1 MSDNFTEVSNK
12 LKNIIDELGKKN
24 EYEFHFNSITGA
36 DVTSR
41 FGDVE
46 NIQYHNDESLT
57 ITCIDGKRK
66 GVASTNNLSDE
77 SIKSTIETSQKIS
90 SYLEVDSYQ
99 GLAKDNLV
107 NELNIECAINF
118 PKKFTTDQLIEMT
131 IECEKSAL
139 EFDKRIN
146 NTEGSEYGYSQSK
159 NLILNSHGAVG
170 SYSST
175 SYTLSCVV
183 IAEEKGLK
191 ERDYAYTTKRN
202 FDRTESAKKIGEL
215 SAKKAVSRLGA
226 KSISTRKCSIIF
238 TPELSTG
245 LFSSFLSAI
254 NGNNIYKKNSFLSE
268 HLNKKVFSNHINML
282 EKPNINEGLGTKPFD
297 GEGVKTFEK
306 IIVQEGILNTFLLDT
321 YSARHL
327 DSKST
332 ANSGY
337 TNIFVESTKEMSSDL
352 IESMDE
358 GILVTEM
365 MGSGANMLTG
375 DYSRGAFGYLIEKGK
390 VKHPVTNFTIAS
402 NMIDMFNNIE
412 HIGCDYYENSKIK
425 CGSVMISNMT
435 VGGN

>member
-1 MSDNFTEVSNK
+1 MPDNFTDVSAK
-12 LKNIIDELGKKN
+12 LKNIIDSLDKN
-24 EYEFHFNSITGA
+24 SEYEFHLNCISGA
-36 DVTSR
+36 DITSR

-57 ITCIDGKRK
+57 ITCVDGKRK
-66 GVASTNNLSDE
+66 GIASTNNLSDE
-77 SIKSTIETSQKIS
+77 SIKSTISKSQKIA
-90 SYLEVDSYQ
+90 SYLEEDSYQ

-107 NELNIECAINF
+107 NELDIDCAINF
-118 PKKFTTDQLIEMT
+118 PKEFSTDQLIEMT
-131 IECEKSAL
+131 IACEKSAL
-139 EFDKRIN
+139 DFDERIN

-170 SYSST
+170 SYAST

-202 FDRTESAKKIGEL
+202 FERTESAKIIGER

-226 KSISTRKCSIIF
+226 KSISTRKCPIIL

-254 NGNNIYKKNSFLSE
+254 NGNNIYKKNSFLSD
-268 HLNKKVFSNHINML
+268 HLNKKVFSNHINIF
-282 EKPNINEGLGTKPFD
+282 EKPNIEEGLGTKPFD
-297 GEGVKTFEK
+297 GEGVKTLEK
-306 IIVQEGILNTFLLDT
+306 TIIEEGILNTFLLDT
-321 YSARHL
+321 YSAKHL

-337 TNIFVESTKEMSSDL
+337 TNILVESTKEMTSDL
-352 IESMDE
+352 IESIDD

-375 DYSRGAFGYLIEKGK
+375 DYSRGAFGYLIKKGK

-412 HIGCDYYENSKIK
+412 HIGSDYYENSKIR
-425 CGSVMISNMT
+425 CGSVMISDMT
-435 VGGN
+435 IGGN

>member
-1 MSDNFTEVSNK
+1 MSDNFTDVSAK
-12 LKNIIDELGKKN
+12 LKNIIDSLDKN
-24 EYEFHFNSITGA
+24 SEYEFHLNCISGA
-36 DVTSR
+36 DITSR

-57 ITCIDGKRK
+57 ITCVDGKRK
-66 GVASTNNLSDE
+66 GIASTNNLSDE
-77 SIKSTIETSQKIS
+77 SIKSTISKSQKIA
-90 SYLEVDSYQ
+90 SYLEEDSYQ

-107 NELNIECAINF
+107 NELDIDCAINF
-118 PKKFTTDQLIEMT
+118 PKEFSTDQLIEMT
-131 IECEKSAL
+131 IACEKSAL
-139 EFDKRIN
+139 DFDERIN

-170 SYSST
+170 SYAST

-202 FDRTESAKKIGEL
+202 FERTESAKIIGER

-226 KSISTRKCSIIF
+226 KSISTRKCPIIL

-254 NGNNIYKKNSFLSE
+254 NGNNIYKKNSFLSD
-268 HLNKKVFSNHINML
+268 HLNKKVFSNHINIF
-282 EKPNINEGLGTKPFD
+282 EKPNIEEGLGTKPFD
-297 GEGVKTFEK
+297 GEGVKTLEK
-306 IIVQEGILNTFLLDT
+306 TIIEEGILNTFLLDT
-321 YSARHL
+321 YSAKHL

-337 TNIFVESTKEMSSDL
+337 TNILVESTKEMTSDL
-352 IESMDE
+352 IESIDD

-375 DYSRGAFGYLIEKGK
+375 DYSRGAFGYLIKKGK

-412 HIGCDYYENSKIK
+412 HIGSDYYENSKIR
-425 CGSVMISNMT
+425 CGSVMISDMT
-435 VGGN
+435 IGGN